1 MPWIQADSHAAEIAV
16 TGVSFGAYH
25 AANFALKHAHVFP
38 LALCQSGVYDVSV
51 VAGGERGD
59 AVYFNN
65 PADYVGALGGDHL
78 DWLRGHVHLLLLCGQ
93 GAWEDSTG
101 ALESTRRFARLLG
114 EKGIP
119 HELDVW
125 GHDVPHDWPAWR
137 AQIAHHL
144 PRFLLTRT
152 HHDRAPARHRGGLA
166 HGLRASA
173 RHRRPHLLRRRD
185 ARARRGADHE
195 RAVRPPLKPRYSLVI
210 DRLGWWYTVPREW
223 LKKVS
228 LMDDVYLL
236 NNPFTFQAM
245 EKHSAYCAMMRL
257 GLRVPETWLIPHKNP
272 PENERFEPTAER
284 YNLPFELEEIAA
296 KVGYPL
302 YMKPFDGGQWVGV
315 TRIRDDAEL
324 HAVYD
329 ASGERLMHLQAAVE
343 DFDVF
348 ARSLSIGA
356 ETMVMHFDP
365 DRPLHDR
372 YQVDHDFLSPELGQ
386 EVVTISRLVN
396 AFFRWE
402 FNSCETI
409 VKDGKAYPI
418 DYANASPD
426 VALTSL
432 HYYFPWAIR
441 ALVRWSV
448 FCAVTGRQMR
458 VNQGLRDYFELSD
471 AEDLSY
477 EEKLAGYGEL
487 ADAYFQTAEYDAFC
501 AEHLAALD
509 DALLAYVSGAE
520 FDRLLVETVR
530 STFPAH
536 EHDHFAEHYRGLLG
550 AWVRDQKADGPGN
563 RAVRD
568 AH

>member
-1 MPWIQADSHAAEIAV
+1 M
-16 TGVSFGAYH
+16 
-25 AANFALKHAHVFP
+25 
-38 LALCQSGVYDVSV
+38 
-51 VAGGERGD
+51 
-59 AVYFNN
+59 
-65 PADYVGALGGDHL
+65 
-78 DWLRGHVHLLLLCGQ
+78 
-93 GAWEDSTG
+93 
-101 ALESTRRFARLLG
+101 
-114 EKGIP
+114 
-119 HELDVW
+119 
-125 GHDVPHDWPAWR
+125 
-137 AQIAHHL
+137 
-144 PRFLLTRT
+144 TRT
-152 HHDRAPARHRGGLA
+152 HTIGLLLGTEEDWPTA
-166 HGLRASA
+166 FE
-173 RHRRPHLLRRRD
+173 HLL
-185 ARARRGADHE
+185 GTVGPISYGGETHE
-195 RAVRPPLKPRYSLVI
+195 LVAERITNEPFDLRSKPRYSLVI

-257 GLRVPETWLIPHKNP
+257 GLRVPDTWLIPHKNP

-441 ALVRWSV
+441 ALVRWSA

-458 VNQGLRDYFELSD
+458 VNQGLRDYFELAD
-471 AEDLSY
+471 REDLSY
-477 EEKLAGYGEL
+477 AEKLAGYGKL
-487 ADAYFQTAEYDAFC
+487 ADEYFQTEAYEAFC
-501 AEHLAALD
+501 AEHLAGLD
-509 DALLAYVSGAE
+509 EALLEYVAGPK
-520 FDRLLVETVR
+520 FDRVLVSTVR

-536 EHDHFAEHYRGLLG
+536 EHEHFAEHYRGLLA
-550 AWVRDQKADGPGN
+550 AWVRDQNANGPAEPGRSPILDGG
-563 RAVRD
+563 A
-568 AH
+568 